1 MGNLRRSEVKTAKTQ
16 ALVTSDPAALV
27 QRVRSR
33 EGAAIEDIY
42 ALMLEIAGPHYRRR
56 LSSGDVEDR
65 LHEVFWIIVEAIETG
80 ALRKPGALAPFIRT
94 VLRYQA
100 AASVRGATRRR
111 LDTRA
116 DESLKLYDGHPNP
129 EEILLATER
138 KVLLR
143 RLIQLLARPDREIL
157 SRFYLDGQGREQIC
171 REMKLSATQFRLN
184 KSRAKER
191 SSRIAAKL
199 L

>member
-1 MGNLRRSEVKTAKTQ
+1 MAREDRESMGNPRRSGAKAAKSPKVATAD
-16 ALVTSDPAALV
+16 AAALV

-33 EGAAIEDIY
+33 DGDAIEDLY

-65 LHEVFWIIVEAIETG
+65 LHEVFLIVVEAIETG
-80 ALRKPGALAPFIRT
+80 ALRKPDALVSFIRT

-111 LDTRA
+111 LETRA

-129 EEILLATER
+129 
-138 KVLLR
+138 
-143 RLIQLLARPDREIL
+143 
-157 SRFYLDGQGREQIC
+157 
-171 REMKLSATQFRLN
+171 
-184 KSRAKER
+184 
-191 SSRIAAKL
+191 
-199 L
+199 